1 VKRAS
6 VRVGTEVELQQRQY
20 DVSVREVSLANWYG
34 VKVECIVRLLHRRK
48 TTIRQP
54 QVRLRK
60 LSVSS

>member
-34 VKVECIVRLLHRRK
+34 VNGSMHRVIDWTNDERLHSRD
-48 TTIRQP
+48 
-54 QVRLRK
+54 
-60 LSVSS
+60 